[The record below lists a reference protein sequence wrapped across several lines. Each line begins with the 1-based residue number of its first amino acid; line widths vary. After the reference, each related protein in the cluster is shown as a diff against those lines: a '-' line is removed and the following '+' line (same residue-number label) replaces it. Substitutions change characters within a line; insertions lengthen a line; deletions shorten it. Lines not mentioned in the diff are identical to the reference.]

1 MSQVLTGVEVRSL
14 KKQKLSSPQMAIV
27 TATHQENVE
36 ALKHT
41 YAKYHNGSHIAHSL
55 HENTFETHGNHNSY
69 MKPLHKTMPRPD
81 MVGTEYMDVEN
92 HLDSCPCG
100 HLHGEGEHEDITA
113 VGMSSN
119 PMRGPD

>member
-1 MSQVLTGVEVRSL
+1 MHSL
-14 KKQKLSSPQMAIV
+14 KKRKLLSPQVALV

-41 YAKYHNGSHIAHSL
+41 YTKYHNGSYTAQSL
-55 HENTFETHGNHNSY
+55 HENTFETHGNANSH
-69 MKPLHKTMPRPD
+69 MEPSNKTMTRPD

-92 HLDSCPCG
+92 HLNSCPCG